1 MERKDFLLL
10 EIEKI
15 GLIMN
20 AIRQKLFGGRDQL
33 ATNIAHE
40 VDKAKAM
47 LLGELNFD
55 LDKFC
60 LLDSEASYQYLNSI
74 EGFSIENIE
83 RLAELLSQI
92 GFSQQSETS
101 KKYLEKSLQ
110 LYEYCNRQSKS
121 YSIEREGIIASIK
134 SSL

>member
-15 GLIMN
+15 GLVIS

-33 ATNIAHE
+33 ATNIE
-40 VDKAKAM
+40 RKVNEAKAT
-47 LLGELNFD
+47 LLSEVNFD

-60 LLDSEASYQYLNSI
+60 MLDGDSSLQYLKTI
-74 EGFSIENIE
+74 EGFNIENIE

-92 GFSQQSETS
+92 GFSQPSESS
-101 KKYLEKSLQ
+101 KMYLEKSLQ
-110 LYEYCNRQSKS
+110 LYDFCNWQSKS
-121 YSIEREGIIASIK
+121 YSIEREEIISNIK
-134 SSL
+134 NSL